1 MSTASRS
8 WILPTVVGA
17 LVVGTVLALVLIA
30 FVREP
35 QTETAGGGEIVIEDI
50 LGFRVAHVRTASTL
64 GTGANEVRANGR
76 FWIVD
81 LEIKNHGHPS
91 EYRVDSHRPVLVGES
106 FRDRYTVDLRAQ
118 DVLRAS
124 GGLPAP
130 PERVAAGVSCTQ
142 QLVYD
147 VPSSLGQADLRIIWG
162 GPLGELLKDIVLG
175 DKRITLVVPS
185 EG

>member
-1 MSTASRS
+1 M
-8 WILPTVVGA
+8 PTVVGV
-17 LVVGTVLALVLIA
+17 LVVGTVLALALIA

-35 QTETAGGGEIVIEDI
+35 QTETAGGGEIVIEDV
-50 LGFRVAHVRTASTL
+50 LGFRVANVRTASTL
-64 GTGANEVRANGR
+64 GASGSELRANGR

-106 FRDRYTVDLRAQ
+106 FRDRHTIDQRAQ
-118 DVLRAS
+118 DVLRAN

-130 PERVAAGVSCTQ
+130 PPRLAAGETCTQ

-147 VPSSLGQADLRIIWG
+147 VPTSLDRGDLRILWG

-175 DKRITLVVPS
+175 DKRITLFVPH